1 MTRPTQHVREG
12 TSGCRRGPDRH
23 LGLPVPVGLLAVT
36 GRGRLAQVG
45 GAGTLL
51 ARLEVGL
58 CPPAVQPPEPG
69 ARWALAVC
77 RLKSASF
84 QENSEMGRG
93 CRDRQGSVCSPVCL
107 VYRCECEGAS
117 SAPRPSSVS
126 GPRFQGEQGRGEGD
140 RACSGGAPGPGPLG
154 PEASPGCDRATV
166 SPPEPASAPPLSPHG
181 KQHRHR
187 PSRSTPGNASCEKKH
202 LCWLGFGDAAGS
214 PGSRRVLPP
223 GEGERLQLSPPRRGR
238 QPCGSL
244 SRVSPNPP
252 WAGRVPAVPSL
263 CVLTMRTSPPGLT
276 RARGCRSG
284 VPAGPG

>member
-1 MTRPTQHVREG
+1 MPPTHPFGETLSCRGELLLCVPTDLGMTRPTQHVREG

-23 LGLPVPVGLLAVT
+23 LGLPVPMGLLEVT

-51 ARLEVGL
+51 VRLEVGL
-58 CPPAVQPPEPG
+58 CPPAVPPPEPG

-126 GPRFQGEQGRGEGD
+126 GPRSQGEQGRGQGD
-140 RACSGGAPGPGPLG
+140 RACSGGVPGLGRGTRGLPRLWQGNSVTPRTRLGTASEPPWEAAQTPAFPLNPG
-154 PEASPGCDRATV
+154 
-166 SPPEPASAPPLSPHG
+166 
-181 KQHRHR
+181 K
-187 PSRSTPGNASCEKKH
+187 
-202 LCWLGFGDAAGS
+202 
-214 PGSRRVLPP
+214 RVL
-223 GEGERLQLSPPRRGR
+223 
-238 QPCGSL
+238 
-244 SRVSPNPP
+244 
-252 WAGRVPAVPSL
+252 
-263 CVLTMRTSPPGLT
+263 
-276 RARGCRSG
+276 
-284 VPAGPG
+284 